1 MNKLAWLTL
10 PALASSGIAAQTS
23 VTLAG
28 HIPGTLTMPVKTA
41 GKVPAVLLLHGF
53 ASQKDEVGDMY
64 ENLAAKLADMGIASL
79 RIDFQG
85 SGDSKIPFEKMTFA
99 NQVSDAQAA
108 FNYLKSVQSIDAS
121 RLGVLG
127 FSMGGAVAIKLV
139 SNTANSIKSL
149 GLWSSASS
157 REMANLESEYREK
170 AEKDGKVEVD
180 LGWTK
185 ITLGKDFFA
194 ANQNLTLESDI
205 SKFKGNTLI
214 VYGTAD
220 ELSGNAPYFLYNLK
234 GKVRNLVLIDGGD
247 HIYHVLSDDKSE
259 SNQVIKMTTDWFKG
273 M

>member
-1 MNKLAWLTL
+1 MNKLVWLTVL
-10 PALASSGIAAQTS
+10 ALASSGMAAQTS

-28 HIPGTLTMPVKTA
+28 HIPGTLTMPAKAT

-64 ENLAAKLADMGIASL
+64 KNLAAKLADMGIASL

-85 SGDSKIPFEKMTFA
+85 SGDSKIPFEKMTFT
-99 NQVSDAQAA
+99 NQVSDAQSA
-108 FNYLKSVQSIDAS
+108 FDYLKGAQGIDS
-121 RLGVLG
+121 NRLGVLG
-127 FSMGGAVAIKLV
+127 FSMGGAVAIKLAL
-139 SNTANSIKSL
+139 NPANPIKSL

-157 REMANLESEYREK
+157 REMASLESEYREK
-170 AEKDGKVEVD
+170 ADKDGKVEVD

-185 ITLGKDFFA
+185 ITLGKEFFA

-205 SKFKGNTLI
+205 GRFKGNTLI

-234 GKVRNLVLIDGGD
+234 GKVRNLVLIDGAD

-259 SNQVIKMTTDWFKG
+259 SNQVINLTADWFKG
-273 M
+273 L